1 MILTAGM
8 FFPEQEQH
16 EAEKHQRVEVLMPV
30 NVRKDI
36 GMGLIVAAS
45 MVAEEKE
52 MHCDK

>member
-1 MILTAGM
+1 M
-8 FFPEQEQH
+8 FFAEQERH

-30 NVRKDI
+30 NVREDLRL
-36 GMGLIVAAS
+36 GLIVAAS